1 MDAKTAFTS
10 IAIISLVTNPANYC
24 LTILAQGPVGF
35 ASLDRIRNYLTQ
47 PSRDD
52 SRLDTRTPH
61 SDGKGDDDTLSPTL
75 LDTAFDLAIS
85 IDNVTIRPS
94 PTAEPI
100 LEDVNLKVRSGSMVM
115 ISGVVGTGKTSLAKA
130 ILGDIRP
137 DCGTISVASKRI
149 AYCAQTPWLP
159 NDDIKNIICGP
170 VDKDDVDEQWFNEV
184 VFSCGLQQD
193 ISILPYGDRTL
204 IGSRGITL
212 SGGQRQ
218 RVALARAVYSR
229 LPIVILDDVLSA
241 LDKNTE
247 HHVAEHLL
255 GSKGLFRRLQTTAV
269 VITHS
274 SKTSPLTLPFSPL
287 CITLTVGQPSTID

>member
-52 SRLDTRTPH
+52 SRLDTRAPH
-61 SDGKGDDDTLSPTL
+61 PDGKDVL

-94 PTAEPI
+94 PTAEPV
-100 LEDVNLKVRSGSMVM
+100 LEDVNLKVQSGSMIM

-218 RVALARAVYSR
+218 RVALARALYSR

-255 GSKGLFRRLQTTAV
+255 GPKGLFRRLQTTAV

-274 SKTSPLTLPFSPL
+274 SKTSPMPFSPF
-287 CITLTVGQPSTID
+287 CITLTAGQPSTID